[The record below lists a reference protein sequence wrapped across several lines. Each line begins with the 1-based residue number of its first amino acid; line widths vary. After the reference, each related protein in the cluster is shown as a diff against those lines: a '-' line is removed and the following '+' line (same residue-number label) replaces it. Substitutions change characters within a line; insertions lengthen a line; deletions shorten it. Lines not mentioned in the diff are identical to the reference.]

1 MFEANSRYYQIEEA
15 KFTAADGR
23 VIVYKK
29 RRILPL
35 SSTMQLAAEVKL
47 VQGER
52 LDLISSRLLGDPEQ
66 FWQIC
71 DSNDAMNPKDLT
83 TVPGRILKVSMPRI

>member
-1 MFEANSRYYQIEEA
+1 MFVANSRYYQIEEA

-23 VIVYKK
+23 VIVYKR

>member
-71 DSNDAMNPKDLT
+71 DSNDAMNPKHLT
-83 TVPGRILKVSMPRI
+83 TVPGRIPKVSMPRN